1 MNLMAQN
8 GQKLWFWGLDFLFN
22 FMLFIIKR
30 LNLDPFRLNSYRF
43 LVQFLLF
50 ETWFKLSSFPLDS
63 SPRAPLP
70 DFTFGKFI
78 NGHSSISNGPS
89 YMAHMIWGH
98 MIWGHMIWVIWYGIG
113 FRAKIGGD
121 VCERTVT
128 ASGHL
133 KYLTNVLIAQRRS
146 NQTCNKNTLWFTRL
160 EVVIQS

>member
-1 MNLMAQN
+1 MNLKSGN
-8 GQKLWFWGLDFLFN
+8 SKLWFWGFDFLFN

-50 ETWFKLSSFPLDS
+50 ESPFKLSSLPLDS
-63 SPRAPLP
+63 LPRVPLP

-78 NGHSSISNGPS
+78 NGHSAISNGPS
-89 YMAHMIWGH
+89 YMVHMIWGH
-98 MIWGHMIWVIWYGIG
+98 LLWVIWYGIG

-146 NQTCNKNTLWFTRL
+146 FTK
-160 EVVIQS
+160 SN

>member
-1 MNLMAQN
+1 MIL
-8 GQKLWFWGLDFLFN
+8 GIWFSIQFYALYY
-22 FMLFIIKR
+22 KR

-50 ETWFKLSSFPLDS
+50 ESPFKLSSLPLDS
-63 SPRAPLP
+63 LPRVPLP

-78 NGHSSISNGPS
+78 NGHSAISNGLS
-89 YMAHMIWGH
+89 YTAHMIWGH
-98 MIWGHMIWVIWYGIG
+98 ILWVIWYGIG

>member
-1 MNLMAQN
+1 MIL
-8 GQKLWFWGLDFLFN
+8 GIWFSIQFYALYY
-22 FMLFIIKR
+22 KR
-30 LNLDPFRLNSYRF
+30 LNLDPFPLNSYRF

-50 ETWFKLSSFPLDS
+50 ESPFKLSSLPLDS
-63 SPRAPLP
+63 LPRVPLP

-78 NGHSSISNGPS
+78 NGHSTISNGPS

-98 MIWGHMIWVIWYGIG
+98 LLWVIWYGIG

-146 NQTCNKNTLWFTRL
+146 FTK
-160 EVVIQS
+160 SN